1 MQVWNVLHAV
11 CGKYSTQKIAK
22 ISPSGHH
29 RTTSLPVSSQLRH
42 VSTIRK
48 KLVKHQFCFTCL
60 HNMANFGPL
69 TAEIG
74 LPVSGTPANFN
85 FFVSRLHYCSNVAH
99 QRGGQPNFARSL
111 AVSWAGTLY
120 IHFRGLLP
128 PPPLRW
134 NYAWCKI
141 DCTPKSCVLLYLQCY
156 CTALQQ
162 WTSAKLCGVV
172 QGMKLLNICRGYH
185 LYLAGRPSRWA
196 SAHILVK
203 DIVQYLQ
210 IYGFVSECFSGTG
223 CPGSSC
229 IKGH

>member
-1 MQVWNVLHAV
+1 MLHAV

-111 AVSWAGTLY
+111 AVSWAGTPY
-120 IHFRGLLP
+120 IHFQGLLP
-128 PPPLRW
+128 CNGILPC
-134 NYAWCKI
+134 AI
-141 DCTPKSCVLLYLQCY
+141 FT
-156 CTALQQ
+156 
-162 WTSAKLCGVV
+162 LCPS
-172 QGMKLLNICRGYH
+172 
-185 LYLAGRPSRWA
+185 LA
-196 SAHILVK
+196 
-203 DIVQYLQ
+203 
-210 IYGFVSECFSGTG
+210 F
-223 CPGSSC
+223 SC
-229 IKGH
+229 IGSVTARHSSTGMYCLPL

>member
-85 FFVSRLHYCSNVAH
+85 GFRVLASLLQQCNSPEVNQTLHYLWLSPGLVH
-99 QRGGQPNFARSL
+99 
-111 AVSWAGTLY
+111 Y
-120 IHFRGLLP
+120 IYIFGDSC
-128 PPPLRW
+128 PPPLSDGIMPGAKLTVRPSLAFSYICSVTARRSSSGRQQNFAAWYKEW
-134 NYAWCKI
+134 NY
-141 DCTPKSCVLLYLQCY
+141 
-156 CTALQQ
+156 
-162 WTSAKLCGVV
+162 WTFAEGTTYIWPGGHHV
-172 QGMKLLNICRGYH
+172 GH
-185 LYLAGRPSRWA
+185 RPT
-196 SAHILVK
+196 
-203 DIVQYLQ
+203 
-210 IYGFVSECFSGTG
+210 F
-223 CPGSSC
+223 
-229 IKGH
+229 

>member
-1 MQVWNVLHAV
+1 MLHAV

-29 RTTSLPVSSQLRH
+29 RTTLSAVSSQLRH

-85 FFVSRLHYCSNVAH
+85 FFVSRLHYCSDVAH

-128 PPPLRW
+128 PPSPME
-134 NYAWCKI
+134 
-141 DCTPKSCVLLYLQCY
+141 
-156 CTALQQ
+156 
-162 WTSAKLCGVV
+162 LCLV
-172 QGMKLLNICRGYH
+172 QN
-185 LYLAGRPSRWA
+185 
-196 SAHILVK
+196 
-203 DIVQYLQ
+203 
-210 IYGFVSECFSGTG
+210 
-223 CPGSSC
+223 
-229 IKGH
+229 